1 MIGVVIVSHCGLAE
15 AFLSCSQNILG
26 EIKAINGVSIDA
38 SDSHEVALARIRA
51 AVKQLGTVDAVLLL
65 TDMFG
70 GTPSNVSLALL
81 EKGKV
86 EVISGVNMPM
96 LLHAVTTR
104 DRAES
109 LDALAQST
117 ARAGSKNMV
126 IAGALLDQSAV
137 LKDPRGNDDDKKTK
151 SVQN

>member
-1 MIGVVIVSHCGLAE
+1 MIGVVIVSHCGLAD

-26 EIKAINGVSIDA
+26 EIKAIKGVSIDA

-51 AVKQLGTVDAVLLL
+51 AVKELGDVDAVLLL

-81 EKGKV
+81 ERDKV
-86 EVISGVNMPM
+86 EVVSGVNMPM

-104 DRAES
+104 ERAES
-109 LDALAQST
+109 LDSLAQS
-117 ARAGSKNMV
+117 AAKAGSKNMV
-126 IAGALLDQSAV
+126 IAGALLGQNTTDKDKSA
-137 LKDPRGNDDDKKTK
+137 
-151 SVQN
+151 QN